1 MELGI
6 FFIVSLI
13 ICTDIFDT
21 VSQLSM
27 KLAIN
32 HLDAQVNTWKKA
44 ITFLF
49 TLLRMRRLWISFIF
63 SAASLSVW
71 LFVLSKADLSLAY
84 SIDSM
89 RYVFITIASLIFLK
103 ERICPMR
110 WLGIVSVV
118 FGIIMVTRG

>member
-1 MELGI
+1 MGIGI

-13 ICTDIFDT
+13 VCTDIFDT

-32 HLDAQVNTWKKA
+32 HLDAQVNSWKKA
-44 ITFLF
+44 IVFLF
-49 TLLRMRRLWISFIF
+49 NLLRMPRLWVSFIF
-63 SAASLSVW
+63 SAASLCVW

-89 RYVFITIASLIFLK
+89 RYIFITIASLIFLK
-103 ERICPMR
+103 ERIGVMR
-110 WLGIVSVV
+110 WLGIVSIV
-118 FGIIMVTRG
+118 FGIILVTRV